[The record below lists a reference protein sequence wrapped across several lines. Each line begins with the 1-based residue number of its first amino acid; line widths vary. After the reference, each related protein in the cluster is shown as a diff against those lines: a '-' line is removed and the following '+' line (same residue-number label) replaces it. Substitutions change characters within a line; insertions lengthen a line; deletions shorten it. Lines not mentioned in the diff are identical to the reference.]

1 MCVEEKKIPELHFI
15 YWEDWWTKLV
25 IIYFAKV
32 FQNLNYKIHYFSMI
46 EKSYPYSIIAS
57 GLLEDFTMIVK
68 LSQDFWHFQSQE

>member
-1 MCVEEKKIPELHFI
+1 
-15 YWEDWWTKLV
+15 
-25 IIYFAKV
+25 
-32 FQNLNYKIHYFSMI
+32 MI